1 MQPPLQSGHR
11 VAPSPQ
17 RRPGANPFFTT
28 PWNSWQPLTSSII
41 TLPSQKCRVSRIVY
55 LTSETGFLASTC
67 CQAATWF
74 MLPVTWM
81 SRSVSAS
88 SPGERRLHLQR
99 LMIVN
104 FTYRFPGGCKISLQS
119 RIAGSYFHFKKGV
132 SRLFSFQSQRQCQRM
147 FKVPHNCSH
156 LTH

>member
-1 MQPPLQSGHR
+1 MQPPWQSGHR

-41 TLPSQKCRVSRIVY
+41 ILPSQKCRVSRIIY
-55 LTSETGFLASTC
+55 ITLETGFLASTC
-67 CQAATWF
+67 CQVATSF
-74 MLPVTWM
+74 TFPETWVNH
-81 SRSVSAS
+81 SLSAS
-88 SPGERRLHLQR
+88 SPGERRLYFQCLT
-99 LMIVN
+99 IVN
-104 FTYRFPGGCKISLQS
+104 FTYRFPCGCKISLQS

-147 FKVPHNCSH
+147 FKIPHNCSH